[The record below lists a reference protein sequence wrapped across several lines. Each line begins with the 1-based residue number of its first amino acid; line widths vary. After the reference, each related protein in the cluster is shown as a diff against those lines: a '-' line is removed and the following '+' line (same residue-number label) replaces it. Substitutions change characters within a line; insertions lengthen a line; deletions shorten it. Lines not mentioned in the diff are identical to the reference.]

1 MLLRIAAAARLA
13 PAAASPVATCC
24 TPAPAPAAIPRPCS
38 ALHREG
44 GAVAELDL
52 AGEGAEWRRLDT
64 AEPGDVRRVRMWAQ
78 GTQRADCVVVVTS
91 VAGHMDM
98 LGRQTRPE
106 YRTVGVTLPDADAT
120 RLRSSIE
127 GVGRGTGDFVQQA
140 AKFEQL
146 ALRARAEGLVL
157 RGYSDGA
164 MSEDRRI
171 GAYAWLVAVQSKEGE
186 LEILAGGGGGADAN
200 DKENVLLSSTRME
213 ALGLA
218 AGMSYARAWTG
229 RVEWRVDNLGV
240 VKGFRKLRHMTPAD
254 WGRVSD
260 RDVTGYLQL
269 MRETAAGDWAVRH
282 VRGHAEKR
290 AARAEWSLDELGNDQ
305 ADGVAG
311 RVRDALVSAMS
322 DYEDQ
327 VREWRRQV
335 GGGEGTSE
343 RVAEA
348 KEAVGGCCG
357 RCARLG
363 AANQA
368 TVGAAV

>member
-1 MLLRIAAAARLA
+1 M
-13 PAAASPVATCC
+13 
-24 TPAPAPAAIPRPCS
+24 
-38 ALHREG
+38 
-44 GAVAELDL
+44 
-52 AGEGAEWRRLDT
+52 
-64 AEPGDVRRVRMWAQ
+64 
-78 GTQRADCVVVVTS
+78 
-91 VAGHMDM
+91 
-98 LGRQTRPE
+98 
-106 YRTVGVTLPDADAT
+106 
-120 RLRSSIE
+120 
-127 GVGRGTGDFVQQA
+127 QQA

-260 RDVTGYLQL
+260 RDVAGGARSGARATGRRTSVRQQL
-269 MRETAAGDWAVRH
+269 RQKATAAWPAGSPSGSWRLKGY
-282 VRGHAEKR
+282 RMPP
-290 AARAEWSLDELGNDQ
+290 LGRPEPL
-305 ADGVAG
+305 GTG
-311 RVRDALVSAMS
+311 CDA
-322 DYEDQ
+322 
-327 VREWRRQV
+327 
-335 GGGEGTSE
+335 
-343 RVAEA
+343 
-348 KEAVGGCCG
+348 
-357 RCARLG
+357 
-363 AANQA
+363 
-368 TVGAAV
+368 